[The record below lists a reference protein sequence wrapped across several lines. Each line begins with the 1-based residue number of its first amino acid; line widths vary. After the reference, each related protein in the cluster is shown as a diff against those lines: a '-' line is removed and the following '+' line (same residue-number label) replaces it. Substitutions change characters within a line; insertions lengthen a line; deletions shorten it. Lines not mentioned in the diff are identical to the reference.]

1 MSDQPRFTGV
11 AASRKRPLSANKKRQ
26 IRMETNMIKS
36 TLIATTAALSIG
48 VSGALAENYKVEFS
62 YAPDASA
69 QEIYAGFKDSANL
82 TCARELRRD
91 GRTALSIDHKLRN
104 TCSAELVESAV
115 NSLGQPQVTALH
127 RNKLLNGRGTE
138 LAQAE

>member
-1 MSDQPRFTGV
+1 MIRTTII
-11 AASRKRPLSANKKRQ
+11 AAA
-26 IRMETNMIKS
+26 
-36 TLIATTAALSIG
+36 AALSIG
-48 VSGALAENYKVEFS
+48 AGAALAESYKVEFS

-69 QEIYAGFKDSANL
+69 QEIYAGFKASADL

-91 GRTALSIDHKLRN
+91 GRTALSIDHELRN

-127 RNKLLNGRGTE
+127 RNNLLNGRGTE